1 MTIAVGTTTVT
12 ETPEVITPLN
22 RYTCWER
29 VVTVVAVTADTGA
42 TATVPINGLLQKII
56 YKRPDLANNDLTSTL
71 VLSDNGDNEIF
82 TTGGGLAENDTDV
95 YSVSEPLVNEV
106 NLVIT
111 FNEAVG
117 SGGTFVVTL
126 RGV

>member
-1 MTIAVGTTTVT
+1 MTIATATPTVT

-29 VVTVVAVTADTGA
+29 VITIVVVTADTGA
-42 TATVPINGLLQKII
+42 TSTIPINGELRKII

-71 VLSDNGDNEIF
+71 VLTDNGDNEIF
-82 TTGGGLAENDTDV
+82 TTGGGLAEALTSV

-106 NLVIT
+106 NLTIT

>member
-1 MTIAVGTTTVT
+1 MTVAIGTITVT

-29 VVTVVAVTADTGA
+29 VITVVAVTADTGA
-42 TATVPINGLLQKII
+42 TSTIPINGLLQKII

-71 VLSDNGDNEIF
+71 VLTDNGDNEIF
-82 TTGGGLAENDTDV
+82 TTGAGLAENLTSV
-95 YSVSEPLVNEV
+95 FSVSEPIVNEV
-106 NLVIT
+106 NLTIT

-126 RGV
+126 RGI